1 MKWVG
6 KQTAREIS
14 TRQDSV
20 GKMGNGQ
27 MWDVRDLSVVK
38 RRQCGYFMAGHY
50 SRLIGTGVALY
61 MLGQFST
68 MLNFKKG

>member
-20 GKMGNGQ
+20 GIMGNGQ
-27 MWDVRDLSVVK
+27 DDVRDLSVVK

-50 SRLIGTGVALY
+50 SHLIGTGVALY